1 MNQSLPVAS
10 VAVSSTQHNTMTS
23 AETSQT
29 VTSSSDAKGETASS
43 FENVPWPVRPSP
55 GINYNFVTILYF
67 SGTII
72 AIFFYLLEKRI
83 LDPLLAGDD
92 QKSNGTPPA
101 EGEDAGGGDAW
112 KEFAGGMVG
121 MHFIFD
127 PFIPCLFWSLVVRHY
142 WLKEIDLASQEKKD
156 N

>member
-1 MNQSLPVAS
+1 
-10 VAVSSTQHNTMTS
+10 MTS
-23 AETSQT
+23 DALASQT
-29 VTSSSDAKGETASS
+29 VTSSSSDTKGGPASS

-67 SGTII
+67 SGTIM

-92 QKSNGTPPA
+92 EKSNGTPPV
-101 EGEDAGGGDAW
+101 ESYDAGGGDAW

-127 PFIPCLFWSLVVRHY
+127 PFIPCLFWSLIVRHY